1 MKKLPTI
8 LLTSSLLLTA
18 CGHNNHDNANEK
30 TSKKSTNEN
39 KVALQKA
46 AKEYRKYT
54 NEQLDQFLK
63 GTEEFVSAIKADDI
77 EKAKFLYPK
86 VRMYYERS
94 EPVAEA
100 FGDLDPKIDARL
112 ADMKEEKKEDKWT
125 GYHKIEKSLYQEN
138 KIDEMTKKD
147 ADQLLKD
154 AKELDAKI
162 DTLDITPK
170 LMLQGS
176 VDLLNE
182 VSTSKITGEEE
193 IYSHTDLYD
202 FKANIEGAQKIYEL
216 FKSELEKKD
225 KKLSSIIMD
234 NFNKVNQLLNKYK
247 NNNGY
252 KDYSAVTKEDRKALS
267 DAVNSLGEPLS
278 KMAVVT
284 E

>member
-30 TSKKSTNEN
+30 TSKESTNKN

-46 AKEYRKYT
+46 ANEYRKYT

-225 KKLSSIIMD
+225 KKLSSTIRD
-234 NFNKVNQLLNKYK
+234 NFNKVNQLLDKYK
-247 NNNGY
+247 NNDGY

-278 KMAVVT
+278 KMAVIT

>member
-1 MKKLPTI
+1 MK
-8 LLTSSLLLTA
+8 
-18 CGHNNHDNANEK
+18 
-30 TSKKSTNEN
+30 
-39 KVALQKA
+39 Q
-46 AKEYRKYT
+46 
-54 NEQLDQFLK
+54 Q
-63 GTEEFVSAIKADDI
+63 
-77 EKAKFLYPK
+77 
-86 VRMYYERS
+86 
-94 EPVAEA
+94 
-100 FGDLDPKIDARL
+100 
-112 ADMKEEKKEDKWT
+112 
-125 GYHKIEKSLYQEN
+125 
-138 KIDEMTKKD
+138 KD

-154 AKELDAKI
+154 AKELDAKA

-216 FKSELEKKD
+216 FKPELNKKD
-225 KKLSSIIMD
+225 KKLSADIQK
-234 NFNKVNQLLNKYK
+234 NFDKVNQLLDKYK
-247 NNNGY
+247 DGDGF

>member
-162 DTLDITPK
+162 DTLDITSK

-225 KKLSSIIMD
+225 KKLSSTIMD

-252 KDYSAVTKEDRKALS
+252 KDYSAITKEDRKALS

-278 KMAVVT
+278 KMAVIT

>member
-225 KKLSSIIMD
+225 KKLSSTIRD

-252 KDYSAVTKEDRKALS
+252 KDYSAITKEDRKALS

-278 KMAVVT
+278 KMAVIT

>member
-30 TSKKSTNEN
+30 TSKESTNDN

-63 GTEEFVSAIKADDI
+63 GTEEFVSAIKANDI
-77 EKAKFLYPK
+77 EKAKTLYPK

-154 AKELDAKI
+154 AKV

-216 FKSELEKKD
+216 FKPELEKKD
-225 KKLSSIIMD
+225 KKLSSTIRD
-234 NFNKVNQLLNKYK
+234 NFNKVNQLLDKYK
-247 NNNGY
+247 NNDGY

>member
-30 TSKKSTNEN
+30 TSKESTNDN

-54 NEQLDQFLK
+54 NKQLDQFLK
-63 GTEEFVSAIKADDI
+63 GTEEFVSAIKANDI
-77 EKAKFLYPK
+77 EKAKTLYPK

-154 AKELDAKI
+154 AKELDAKV

-216 FKSELEKKD
+216 FKPELEKKD
-225 KKLSSIIMD
+225 KKLSSTIRD
-234 NFNKVNQLLNKYK
+234 NFNKVNQLLDK
-247 NNNGY
+247 
-252 KDYSAVTKEDRKALS
+252 
-267 DAVNSLGEPLS
+267 
-278 KMAVVT
+278 
-284 E
+284 

>member
-1 MKKLPTI
+1 MKKVTSVLLATSI
-8 LLTSSLLLTA
+8 LLAGCGNGNSDSNDKKADSKSS
-18 CGHNNHDNANEK
+18 
-30 TSKKSTNEN
+30 SEN
-39 KVALQKA
+39 K
-46 AKEYRKYT
+46 KELKQATTEYKNYT
-54 NEQLDQFLK
+54 DQQLDEFLK
-63 GTEEFVSAIKADDI
+63 GTEAFTQAVKAKDM
-77 EKAKFLYPK
+77 EKAKALYPK

-112 ADMKEEKKEDKWT
+112 ADMKEENKENEWT
-125 GYHKIEKSLYQEN
+125 GYHKIEKALYEDNQLN
-138 KIDEMTKKD
+138 AQTDKD

-154 AKELDAKI
+154 AKELDAKA
-162 DTLDITPK
+162 DTLEITPK

-216 FKSELEKKD
+216 FKPILNQKD
-225 KKLSSIIMD
+225 KKLSETIQT
-234 NFNKVNQLLNKYK
+234 NFDKVNQLLDKYK
-247 NNNGY
+247 EGDGY
-252 KDYSAVTKEDRKALS
+252 ASYEKVTKEDRKALS
-267 DAVNSLGEPLS
+267 DAVNALGEPLS

>member
-30 TSKKSTNEN
+30 TSKESTNDN

-54 NEQLDQFLK
+54 NKQLDQFLK
-63 GTEEFVSAIKADDI
+63 GTEEFVSAIKANDI
-77 EKAKFLYPK
+77 EKAKTLNPK

-154 AKELDAKI
+154 AKELDAKV

-216 FKSELEKKD
+216 FKPELEKKD
-225 KKLSSIIMD
+225 KKLSSTIRD
-234 NFNKVNQLLNKYK
+234 NFNKVNQLLDKYK
-247 NNNGY
+247 NNDGY

>member
-1 MKKLPTI
+1 
-8 LLTSSLLLTA
+8 
-18 CGHNNHDNANEK
+18 
-30 TSKKSTNEN
+30 
-39 KVALQKA
+39 
-46 AKEYRKYT
+46 
-54 NEQLDQFLK
+54 
-63 GTEEFVSAIKADDI
+63 
-77 EKAKFLYPK
+77 
-86 VRMYYERS
+86 MYYERS

-125 GYHKIEKSLYQEN
+125 GYHKIEKSLYQES

-154 AKELDAKI
+154 AKELDAKV

-216 FKSELEKKD
+216 FKPELENKD
-225 KKLSSIIMD
+225 KKLSSTIEN
-234 NFNKVNQLLNKYK
+234 NFNKVNKLLNKYK
-247 NNNGY
+247 DNDGY

-267 DAVNSLGEPLS
+267 DAVNALGEPLS

>member
-30 TSKKSTNEN
+30 TSKESTNDN

-54 NEQLDQFLK
+54 NKQLDRFLK
-63 GTEEFVSAIKADDI
+63 GTEEFVSAIKANDI
-77 EKAKFLYPK
+77 EKAKTLYPK

-154 AKELDAKI
+154 AKELDAKV

-225 KKLSSIIMD
+225 KKLSSTIKD
-234 NFNKVNQLLNKYK
+234 NFNKVNQLLDKYK
-247 NNNGY
+247 NNDGY

>member
-77 EKAKFLYPK
+77 EKVKFLYPK

>member
-77 EKAKFLYPK
+77 EKAKSLYPK

-225 KKLSSIIMD
+225 KKLSSTIKD
-234 NFNKVNQLLNKYK
+234 NFNKVNQLLDKYK
-247 NNNGY
+247 NNDGY

>member
-30 TSKKSTNEN
+30 TSKESTNDN

-54 NEQLDQFLK
+54 NKQLDQFLK
-63 GTEEFVSAIKADDI
+63 GTEEFVSAIKANDI
-77 EKAKFLYPK
+77 EKAKTLYPK

-100 FGDLDPKIDARL
+100 FGDLDSKIDARL

-154 AKELDAKI
+154 AKELDAKV

-170 LMLQGS
+170 LMLQES

-216 FKSELEKKD
+216 FKPELEKKD
-225 KKLSSIIMD
+225 KKLSSTIRD
-234 NFNKVNQLLNKYK
+234 NFNKVNQLLDKYK
-247 NNNGY
+247 NNDGY

>member
-77 EKAKFLYPK
+77 EKAKSLYPK

-147 ADQLLKD
+147 ANQLLKD
-154 AKELDAKI
+154 AKELDAKV

-225 KKLSSIIMD
+225 KKLSSTIRD
-234 NFNKVNQLLNKYK
+234 NFNKVNQLLDKYK
-247 NNNGY
+247 NNDGY
-252 KDYSAVTKEDRKALS
+252 KDYSAVTKEYRKALS

-278 KMAVVT
+278 KMAVIT